1 MAFDFAAVRAPFR
14 MQPGLRRLGPDARHL
29 TPHGPGARTFEEK
42 LGVLRDR
49 PADALAAAPGFDP
62 GPALATLGARA
73 ALEHPHAWRQH
84 AIDDGEALRLGWRVR
99 GEVVS
104 GDGPAAIGAVL
115 RALPAPWR
123 LAGLASLAFVEDLA
137 VIDGASAC
145 IPWIAACLPSHWAP
159 AEKVGRHFAEVHAPV
174 ADNGMLL
181 AAGERLARLVSDAQA
196 WERFVWT
203 VTPCPTLQMHPTHV
217 GPRTW
222 PADGDADALAA
233 RAFFRTERQ
242 TFLPVPG
249 AGQAVFTIHVD
260 SQPLAA
266 AVGTRDQAR
275 ALHDA
280 IASMSPA
287 VLAYRGL
294 GAARER
300 LLQWLA
306 ARADGVA

>member
-49 PADALAAAPGFDP
+49 PADALVAAPGFDP

-73 ALEHPHAWRQH
+73 VLEHPHAWRQH
-84 AIDDGEALRLGWRVR
+84 GINDGEALRLGWRVR

-181 AAGERLARLVSDAQA
+181 AAGVRLARLVSDAQA